1 MVFMYWWVIIFI
13 IMVFMYWWVIIK
25 NNSYSDGVIMIQ
37 YVSIN
42 SFVPSA
48 PFLYPLKK
56 SEKHNGVSN
65 GLWI

>member
-1 MVFMYWWVIIFI
+1 
-13 IMVFMYWWVIIK
+13 MVFMYWWVIIK
-25 NNSYSDGVIMIQ
+25 KNSYSDGVIMIQ

-56 SEKHNGVSN
+56 SEKRNGVSN

>member
-1 MVFMYWWVIIFI
+1 MGYH
-13 IMVFMYWWVIIK
+13 K
-25 NNSYSDGVIMIQ
+25 EELYSDGVIMIQ

-56 SEKHNGVSN
+56 SEKRNGVSN